1 MHVTIREGTAQD
13 AAAISRLLAGI
24 MADHGLAPLPPR
36 QLLAAIA
43 HVIDAPDAW
52 FLLAE
57 AAGDLVGMVQV
68 NERFS
73 TWDGG
78 NYGYIEDFFVV
89 EERRG
94 QGIGAVMLAR
104 IEELARGRGWVRL
117 DLDVIS
123 SNDATRLYER
133 AGYDRTEYVIYRR
146 ALR

>member
-1 MHVTIREGTAQD
+1 MQVTIREGTEQD
-13 AAAISRLLAGI
+13 VQTISRLLAGI
-24 MADHGLAPLPPR
+24 MADHGLAPLPPG

-43 HVIDAPDAW
+43 HVIKAPDAW

-57 AAGDLVGMVQV
+57 AAGALVGMVQV

-78 NYGYIEDFFVV
+78 HYGYIEDFFVV

-94 QGIGAVMLAR
+94 QGVGALLLAR
-104 IEELARGRGWVRL
+104 IEELGRARGWVRL

>member
-13 AAAISRLLAGI
+13 AWAISRLLAGI
-24 MADHGLAPLPPR
+24 MLDHGLDPLPPG
-36 QLLAAIA
+36 QLLAAIG
-43 HVIDAPDAW
+43 HIIDAPDAW

-57 AAGDLVGMVQV
+57 ADGELGGMVQV

-78 NYGYIEDFFVV
+78 HYGYIEDFFVV

-104 IEELARGRGWVRL
+104 IEEEGRARGWVRL
-117 DLDVIS
+117 DLDVLAD
-123 SNDATRLYER
+123 NDATRLYER
-133 AGYDRTEYVIYRR
+133 AGYDRTRYVIFRR
-146 ALR
+146 MLR